1 MGLAHKLHVIGNLV
15 SDDDTIAMIKN
26 SNFKDSEHIVLTI
39 DFKIENLKLV
49 DKPKIS
55 RASLDNIKTL
65 FTKKIGGTSNSY
77 YLYPN
82 FEYQNEKDLYKK
94 FKAISHTLQNSAMIY
109 ANDDNK
115 RVATLIFE
123 YIKNYENDE
132 LELKNFK
139 QDDYFLVLLING
151 KSFFE
156 LMPEVLDNYI
166 NMPVL
171 MHKKDEKIY
180 FKPRKAIDIISA
192 KDEFCGYNPDIKFFT
207 YDNYDKDLKVQIVNK
222 LPMSLESAKAIKK
235 GWMFAINNL
244 KFYYKGL
251 EYIIIPSMANFDA
264 EIFKGL
270 ISFLKNA
277 KNMQEE
283 SEREES
289 FMRRLRKQIENYD
302 QINSFTLDILFAEVD
317 QTNLSVKIF
326 STLEDVLPS
335 RIAKVVKLMQKRHI
349 TESSK
354 QIQDT
359 DDDIKFVYLKDYFGV
374 LEKYAAATKVKG
386 LDNKIMQEKIFLAKL
401 LLGYEKIKRIELL
414 KQFEFY
420 REFKIDFKNKKIT
433 KRIDDNGIKD
443 WMAHPN
449 QFVENENKI
458 LEFLQEINA
467 IRM

>member
-1 MGLAHKLHVIGNLV
+1 MV
-15 SDDDTIAMIKN
+15 
-26 SNFKDSEHIVLTI
+26 
-39 DFKIENLKLV
+39 
-49 DKPKIS
+49 
-55 RASLDNIKTL
+55 
-65 FTKKIGGTSNSY
+65 
-77 YLYPN
+77 
-82 FEYQNEKDLYKK
+82 
-94 FKAISHTLQNSAMIY
+94 Y

-115 RVATLIFE
+115 RIAALVFE

-139 QDDYFLVLLING
+139 QDDYFLVLLVNG
-151 KSFFE
+151 KSFYE
-156 LMPEVLDNYI
+156 LMPEVLQNYLNEFVRPHI
-166 NMPVL
+166 KNSRDKPVL
-171 MHKKDEKIY
+171 KELTDVVTKEKI
-180 FKPRKAIDIISA
+180 A
-192 KDEFCGYNPDIKFFT
+192 CGYNPDIKFFT
-207 YDNYDKDLKVQIVNK
+207 MDNYDDSYGIQQINK
-222 LPMSLESAKAIKK
+222 LPMSLESAKTIKK

-302 QINSFTLDILFAEVD
+302 QINSFTLDILFTEVD

-335 RIAKVVKLMQKRHI
+335 RIAKVVKLMQKQHI
-349 TESSK
+349 TDSSK

-359 DDDIKFVYLKDYFGV
+359 DDDIKFAYLKDYFGV
-374 LEKYAAATKVKG
+374 IEKYAVATKVKG

-401 LLGYEKIKRIELL
+401 LLGYAKVKYIELL
-414 KQFEFY
+414 KRFEHF
-420 REFKIDFKNKKIT
+420 REFDAKNKK
-433 KRIDDNGIKD
+433 KIKD
-443 WMAHPN
+443 GVKDWIAFPEN
-449 QFVENENKI
+449 IVKNENKI

>member
-1 MGLAHKLHVIGNLV
+1 MGLAHKLHVIGNLI
-15 SDDDTIAMIKN
+15 SDNDTIAMIKN

-82 FEYQNEKDLYKK
+82 FEYQGEKDLYKK
-94 FKAISHTLQNSAMIY
+94 FKAISHTLQNSVMIY

-115 RVATLIFE
+115 RIATLVFE

-139 QDDYFLVLLING
+139 QDDYFLILLVNG
-151 KSFFE
+151 KSFYEF
-156 LMPEVLDNYI
+156 MPEVLQNYLNEFVRPHI
-166 NMPVL
+166 KNSKNEPILKELADVVT
-171 MHKKDEKIY
+171 KEKIT
-180 FKPRKAIDIISA
+180 
-192 KDEFCGYNPDIKFFT
+192 CGYNPDIKFFT
-207 YDNYDKDLKVQIVNK
+207 MDNYDDSYGIQQINK

-302 QINSFTLDILFAEVD
+302 QINSFTIDILFVEVD

-335 RIAKVVKLMQKRHI
+335 RIAKVVNLMQKQHI
-349 TESSK
+349 TDSSK
-354 QIQDT
+354 QIQDA
-359 DDDIKFVYLKDYFGV
+359 DDDVKFAYLKDYFGV
-374 LEKYAAATKVKG
+374 IEKYATATKVKG

-401 LLGYEKIKRIELL
+401 LLGYAKVKYIELL
-414 KQFEFY
+414 KRFEHF
-420 REFKIDFKNKKIT
+420 REFDAKNKK
-433 KRIDDNGIKD
+433 KIKD
-443 WMAHPN
+443 GVKDWIAFPEN
-449 QFVENENKI
+449 IVKNENKI

>member
-1 MGLAHKLHVIGNLV
+1 MGLAHKLHVIGNLI

-82 FEYQNEKDLYKK
+82 FEYQGEKDIYKK
-94 FKAISHTLQNSAMIY
+94 FKAISHTLQNSVMVY
-109 ANDDNK
+109 ANEANK
-115 RVATLIFE
+115 HIATLAFE
-123 YIKNYENDE
+123 YIKNYEKDE
-132 LELKNFK
+132 LDLKNFK

-156 LMPEVLDNYI
+156 LMPEILQNYLDEFVRPHIKN
-166 NMPVL
+166 NKNEPLLKELADVVT
-171 MHKKDEKIY
+171 KEKI
-180 FKPRKAIDIISA
+180 A
-192 KDEFCGYNPDIKFFT
+192 CGYNPDIKFFT
-207 YDNYDKDLKVQIVNK
+207 MDNYDDSYGIQQINK
-222 LPMSLESAKAIKK
+222 LPMSLESAKTIKK

-335 RIAKVVKLMQKRHI
+335 RIAKVVKLMQERHI
-349 TESSK
+349 TDSSK
-354 QIQDT
+354 LVQDSE
-359 DDDIKFVYLKDYFGV
+359 DVKFTYLKDYFGV
-374 LEKYAAATKVKG
+374 LEKYAVATRVKG
-386 LDNKIMQEKIFLAKL
+386 LDNKIMQEKIFLAKI
-401 LLGYEKIKRIELL
+401 LLGYAKIKYIELL
-414 KQFEFY
+414 KRFEHF
-420 REFKIDFKNKKIT
+420 REFDAQNKK
-433 KRIDDNGIKD
+433 KIKD
-443 WMAHPN
+443 GVKNWIAYPEN
-449 QFVENENKI
+449 IVENENKI
-458 LEFLQEINA
+458 LRFLQEINA

>member
-1 MGLAHKLHVIGNLV
+1 MGLAHKLHVIGNLI

-82 FEYQNEKDLYKK
+82 FEYQGEKDIYKK
-94 FKAISHTLQNSAMIY
+94 FKAISHTLQNSVMVY

-115 RVATLIFE
+115 RVAALVFE

-139 QDDYFLVLLING
+139 QDDYFLILLVNG
-151 KSFFE
+151 KSFYEF
-156 LMPEVLDNYI
+156 MPEVLQNYLNEFVRPHI
-166 NMPVL
+166 KNSKNEPILKELADVVT
-171 MHKKDEKIY
+171 KEKI
-180 FKPRKAIDIISA
+180 A
-192 KDEFCGYNPDIKFFT
+192 CGYNPDIKFFT
-207 YDNYDKDLKVQIVNK
+207 MDNYDDSYGIQQINK

-251 EYIIIPSMANFDA
+251 EYIIIPSMSNFNA

-302 QINSFTLDILFAEVD
+302 QINSFTLDILFTEVD

-326 STLEDVLPS
+326 STPLEDVLPS
-335 RIAKVVKLMQKRHI
+335 RIAKVVKLMQERHI
-349 TESSK
+349 TDSSK
-354 QIQDT
+354 LVQDSE
-359 DDDIKFVYLKDYFGV
+359 DVKFTYLKDYFGV
-374 LEKYAAATKVKG
+374 LEKYAVATRVKG
-386 LDNKIMQEKIFLAKL
+386 LDNKIMQEKIFLAKI
-401 LLGYEKIKRIELL
+401 LLGYAKIKYIELL
-414 KQFEFY
+414 KRFEHF
-420 REFKIDFKNKKIT
+420 REFDAQNKK
-433 KRIDDNGIKD
+433 KIKD
-443 WMAHPN
+443 GVKNWIAYPEN
-449 QFVENENKI
+449 IVENENKI
-458 LEFLQEINA
+458 LRFLQEINA

>member
-1 MGLAHKLHVIGNLV
+1 MGLVHKLYNVGSLL
-15 SDDDTIAMIKN
+15 SDDSVIAMIK
-26 SNFKDSEHIVLTI
+26 SYNFKDSDHKTLVV
-39 DFKIENLKLV
+39 DFKIENGKLIGS
-49 DKPKIS
+49 PKIS
-55 RASLDNIKTL
+55 PYSLDNIKTF

-82 FEYQNEKDLYKK
+82 FEYQGEKDLYKK

-115 RVATLIFE
+115 RIAALIFE
-123 YIKNYENDE
+123 YIKNYEKDE

-151 KSFFE
+151 KSFYE
-156 LMPEVLDNYI
+156 LMPEILQNYLDEFVRPHIKN
-166 NMPVL
+166 NKNEPLLKELADVVT
-171 MHKKDEKIY
+171 KEKI
-180 FKPRKAIDIISA
+180 A
-192 KDEFCGYNPDIKFFT
+192 CGYNPDIKFFT
-207 YDNYDKDLKVQIVNK
+207 MDNYDDSYGIQQINK
-222 LPMSLESAKAIKK
+222 LPMSLESAKTIKK

-270 ISFLKNA
+270 INFLKNA

-335 RIAKVVKLMQKRHI
+335 RIAKVVKLMQECHI
-349 TESSK
+349 TDSSK

-359 DDDIKFVYLKDYFGV
+359 DDDIKFTYLKDYFGI

-401 LLGYEKIKRIELL
+401 LLGYAKIKYIELL
-414 KQFEFY
+414 KRFEHF
-420 REFKIDFKNKKIT
+420 REFDVQNKK
-433 KRIDDNGIKD
+433 KIKD
-443 WMAHPN
+443 GVKNWIAFPEN
-449 QFVENENKI
+449 IVENENKI
-458 LEFLQEINA
+458 LWFLQEINA

>member
-1 MGLAHKLHVIGNLV
+1 MGLAHKLHVIGNLI

-82 FEYQNEKDLYKK
+82 FEYQGEKDIYKK
-94 FKAISHTLQNSAMIY
+94 FKAISHTLQNSVMVY
-109 ANDDNK
+109 ANEANK
-115 RVATLIFE
+115 HIATLAFE
-123 YIKNYENDE
+123 YIKNYEKDE
-132 LELKNFK
+132 LDLKNFK

-156 LMPEVLDNYI
+156 LMPEILQNYLDEFVRPHIKN
-166 NMPVL
+166 NKNEPLLKELADVVT
-171 MHKKDEKIY
+171 KEKI
-180 FKPRKAIDIISA
+180 A
-192 KDEFCGYNPDIKFFT
+192 CGYNPDIKFFT
-207 YDNYDKDLKVQIVNK
+207 MDNYDDSYGIQQINK
-222 LPMSLESAKAIKK
+222 LPMSLESAKTIKK

-335 RIAKVVKLMQKRHI
+335 RIAKVVKLMQERHI
-349 TESSK
+349 TDSSK
-354 QIQDT
+354 LVQDSE
-359 DDDIKFVYLKDYFGV
+359 DVKFTYLKDYFGV
-374 LEKYAAATKVKG
+374 LEKYAVATRVKG
-386 LDNKIMQEKIFLAKL
+386 LDNKIMQEKIFLAKI
-401 LLGYEKIKRIELL
+401 LLGYAKIKYIELL
-414 KQFEFY
+414 KRFEHF
-420 REFKIDFKNKKIT
+420 REFDAQNKK
-433 KRIDDNGIKD
+433 KIKD
-443 WMAHPN
+443 GVKNWIAFPEN
-449 QFVENENKI
+449 IVKNENKI

>member
-1 MGLAHKLHVIGNLV
+1 MGLAHKLHVIGNLI

-39 DFKIENLKLV
+39 DFKVENLKIV

-82 FEYQNEKDLYKK
+82 FEYQGEKDLYKK
-94 FKAISHTLQNSAMIY
+94 FKAISHTLQNSVMIY

-115 RVATLIFE
+115 CIATLVFE

-139 QDDYFLVLLING
+139 QDDYFLILLVNG
-151 KSFFE
+151 KSFYEF
-156 LMPEVLDNYI
+156 MPEVLQNYLNEFVRPHI
-166 NMPVL
+166 KNSKNEPILKELADVVT
-171 MHKKDEKIY
+171 KEKI
-180 FKPRKAIDIISA
+180 A
-192 KDEFCGYNPDIKFFT
+192 CGYNPDIKFFT
-207 YDNYDKDLKVQIVNK
+207 MDNYDDSYGIQQINK

-251 EYIIIPSMANFDA
+251 EYIIIPSMVNFDA

-335 RIAKVVKLMQKRHI
+335 RIAKVVNLMQKQHI
-349 TESSK
+349 TDSSK

-359 DDDIKFVYLKDYFGV
+359 DDDIKFAYLKDYFGV
-374 LEKYAAATKVKG
+374 IEKYAAATKVKG

-401 LLGYEKIKRIELL
+401 LLGYAKVKYIELL
-414 KQFEFY
+414 KRFEHF
-420 REFKIDFKNKKIT
+420 REFDAKNKK
-433 KRIDDNGIKD
+433 KIKD
-443 WMAHPN
+443 GVKDWIAFPEN
-449 QFVENENKI
+449 IVKNENKI

>member
-1 MGLAHKLHVIGNLV
+1 M
-15 SDDDTIAMIKN
+15 
-26 SNFKDSEHIVLTI
+26 
-39 DFKIENLKLV
+39 
-49 DKPKIS
+49 
-55 RASLDNIKTL
+55 DNIKAL
-65 FTKKIGGTSNSY
+65 FTKKIGGTNNSY

-82 FEYQNEKDLYKK
+82 FEYQGEKDLYNK
-94 FKAISHTLQNSAMIY
+94 FKAISHTLQNSIMVY
-109 ANDDNK
+109 ANEDNK
-115 RVATLIFE
+115 SITTPIFE
-123 YIKNYENDE
+123 YIKNYKHDG
-132 LELKNFK
+132 LGLKNFK
-139 QDDYFLVLLING
+139 QDDYFLILLING
-151 KSFFE
+151 KSFYE

-166 NMPVL
+166 NMPVV

-180 FKPRKAIDIISA
+180 FKPKKAIDIISA
-192 KDEFCGYNPDIKFFT
+192 KDEFCGYNPNIKFFT
-207 YDNYDKDLKVQIVNK
+207 YDNYDKDLKLQIIIK
-222 LPMSLESAKAIKK
+222 FPMSKDTAKTIKK

-251 EYIIIPSMANFDA
+251 EYIIIPSMVNFDA

-270 ISFLKNA
+270 IDFLKKAKNA
-277 KNMQEE
+277 KNIQEE
-283 SEREES
+283 SEREDG
-289 FMRRLRKQIENYD
+289 FIRTLRKQVKNYD

-326 STLEDVLPS
+326 YTLEDVLPS
-335 RIAKVVKLMQKRHI
+335 RIAKVVKLMQERHI
-349 TESSK
+349 TDSSK

-359 DDDIKFVYLKDYFGV
+359 DDDIKFSYLKDYFGI
-374 LEKYAAATKVKG
+374 LERYAAAKKVKG

-401 LLGYEKIKRIELL
+401 LLGYKKIKHIELL

-449 QFVENENKI
+449 QFVENEDKI
-458 LEFLQEINA
+458 LRFLQEINA

>member
-1 MGLAHKLHVIGNLV
+1 MGLVHKLYNVGSLL
-15 SDDDTIAMIKN
+15 SDDSVIAMIKS
-26 SNFKDSEHIVLTI
+26 SNFKDSDHKTLVV
-39 DFKIENLKLV
+39 DFKIENGKLIGP
-49 DKPKIS
+49 PKIS
-55 RASLDNIKTL
+55 PSSLDNIKTF

-82 FEYQNEKDLYKK
+82 FEYQNERDLYKK

-115 RVATLIFE
+115 RIAALVFD

-139 QDDYFLVLLING
+139 QDDYFLVLLVNS

-156 LMPEVLDNYI
+156 LMPEILQNYLDEFVRPHIKN
-166 NMPVL
+166 NKNEPLLKELTDVVT
-171 MHKKDEKIY
+171 KEKI
-180 FKPRKAIDIISA
+180 A
-192 KDEFCGYNPDIKFFT
+192 CGYNPDIKFFT
-207 YDNYDKDLKVQIVNK
+207 MDNYDDSYGIQQINK
-222 LPMSLESAKAIKK
+222 LPMSLESAKTIKK

-302 QINSFTLDILFAEVD
+302 QINSFTLDILFAEID

-335 RIAKVVKLMQKRHI
+335 RIAKVVKLMQKQHI
-349 TESSK
+349 TDSSK
-354 QIQDT
+354 LIQDNE
-359 DDDIKFVYLKDYFGV
+359 DVKFTYLKDYFGV

-401 LLGYEKIKRIELL
+401 LLGYEKIKHIELL

-443 WMAHPN
+443 WIAYPN

-458 LEFLQEINA
+458 LKFLQEINA

>member
-1 MGLAHKLHVIGNLV
+1 MGLVHKLYNVGSLL
-15 SDDDTIAMIKN
+15 SDDSIIAMIKS
-26 SNFKDSEHIVLTI
+26 SNFKDSDHKTLVV
-39 DFKIENLKLV
+39 DFKIENGKLIGH
-49 DKPKIS
+49 PEIS
-55 RASLDNIKTL
+55 IYSLDNIKTF

-82 FEYQNEKDLYKK
+82 FEYQGEKDLYKK

-115 RVATLIFE
+115 RIAALVFE

-156 LMPEVLDNYI
+156 LMPEILQNYLNEFVRPHI
-166 NMPVL
+166 KNSKNEPLLKELADVVT
-171 MHKKDEKIY
+171 KEKI
-180 FKPRKAIDIISA
+180 A
-192 KDEFCGYNPDIKFFT
+192 CGYNPDIKFFT
-207 YDNYDKDLKVQIVNK
+207 MDNYDDSYGIQQINK
-222 LPMSLESAKAIKK
+222 LPMSLESAKTIKK

-264 EIFKGL
+264 KIFKGL

-335 RIAKVVKLMQKRHI
+335 RIAKVVKLMQERHI
-349 TESSK
+349 TDSSK

-359 DDDIKFVYLKDYFGV
+359 DDDIKFTYLKDYFGV
-374 LEKYAAATKVKG
+374 LEKYAVATRVKG

-401 LLGYEKIKRIELL
+401 LLGYAKIKYIELL
-414 KQFEFY
+414 KRFEHF
-420 REFKIDFKNKKIT
+420 REFDAQNKK
-433 KRIDDNGIKD
+433 KIKD
-443 WMAHPN
+443 GVKNWIAFPEN
-449 QFVENENKI
+449 IVENENKI
-458 LEFLQEINA
+458 LGFLQEINA

>member
-1 MGLAHKLHVIGNLV
+1 MGLVHKLYNVGSLL
-15 SDDDTIAMIKN
+15 SDDSVIAMIKS
-26 SNFKDSEHIVLTI
+26 SNFKDSDHKTLVV
-39 DFKIENLKLV
+39 DFKIENGKLIGP
-49 DKPKIS
+49 PKIS
-55 RASLDNIKTL
+55 PSSLDNIKTF

-82 FEYQNEKDLYKK
+82 FEYQGEKDLYKK
-94 FKAISHTLQNSAMIY
+94 FKAISHTLQNSVMIY

-115 RVATLIFE
+115 RVAALIFE

-156 LMPEVLDNYI
+156 LMPEILQNYLNEFVRPHI
-166 NMPVL
+166 KNSKNEPLLKELADVVT
-171 MHKKDEKIY
+171 KEKI
-180 FKPRKAIDIISA
+180 A
-192 KDEFCGYNPDIKFFT
+192 CGYNPDIKFFT
-207 YDNYDKDLKVQIVNK
+207 MDNYDDSYGIQQINK
-222 LPMSLESAKAIKK
+222 LPMSLESAKTIKK

-264 EIFKGL
+264 KIFKGL

-335 RIAKVVKLMQKRHI
+335 RIAKVVNLMQKQHI
-349 TESSK
+349 TDSSK

-359 DDDIKFVYLKDYFGV
+359 DDDIKFTYLKDYFGV
-374 LEKYAAATKVKG
+374 LEKYAVATRVKG

-401 LLGYEKIKRIELL
+401 LLGYAKIKYIELL
-414 KQFEFY
+414 KRFEHF
-420 REFKIDFKNKKIT
+420 REFDAQNKK
-433 KRIDDNGIKD
+433 KIKD
-443 WMAHPN
+443 GVKNWIAFPEN
-449 QFVENENKI
+449 IVENENKI
-458 LEFLQEINA
+458 LGFLQEINA

>member
-1 MGLAHKLHVIGNLV
+1 MGLAHKLHVIGNLI

-82 FEYQNEKDLYKK
+82 FEYQGEKDIYKK
-94 FKAISHTLQNSAMIY
+94 FKAISHTLQNSVMVY
-109 ANDDNK
+109 ANEANK
-115 RVATLIFE
+115 HIATLAFE
-123 YIKNYENDE
+123 YIKNYEKDE
-132 LELKNFK
+132 LDLKNFK

-156 LMPEVLDNYI
+156 LMPEILQNYLDEFVRPHIKN
-166 NMPVL
+166 NKNEPLLKELADVVT
-171 MHKKDEKIY
+171 KEKI
-180 FKPRKAIDIISA
+180 A
-192 KDEFCGYNPDIKFFT
+192 CGYNPDIKFFT
-207 YDNYDKDLKVQIVNK
+207 MDNYDDSYGIQQINK

-335 RIAKVVKLMQKRHI
+335 RIAKVVKLMQERHI
-349 TESSK
+349 TDSSK
-354 QIQDT
+354 LVQDSE
-359 DDDIKFVYLKDYFGV
+359 DVKFTYLKDYFGV
-374 LEKYAAATKVKG
+374 LEKYAVATRVKG
-386 LDNKIMQEKIFLAKL
+386 LDNKIMQEKIFLAKI
-401 LLGYEKIKRIELL
+401 LLGYAKIKYIELL
-414 KQFEFY
+414 KRFEHF
-420 REFKIDFKNKKIT
+420 REFDAQNKK
-433 KRIDDNGIKD
+433 KIKD
-443 WMAHPN
+443 GVKNWIAYPEN
-449 QFVENENKI
+449 IVENENKI
-458 LEFLQEINA
+458 LRFLQEINA

>member
-1 MGLAHKLHVIGNLV
+1 MGLAHKLHVIGNLI

-39 DFKIENLKLV
+39 DFKVENLKIV

-82 FEYQNEKDLYKK
+82 FEYQGEKDIYKK
-94 FKAISHTLQNSAMIY
+94 FKAISHTLQNSVMIY

-115 RVATLIFE
+115 CIATLVFE

-139 QDDYFLVLLING
+139 QDDYFLILLVNG
-151 KSFFE
+151 KSFYEF
-156 LMPEVLDNYI
+156 MPEVLQNYLNEFVRPHI
-166 NMPVL
+166 KNSKNEPILKELADVVT
-171 MHKKDEKIY
+171 KEKI
-180 FKPRKAIDIISA
+180 A
-192 KDEFCGYNPDIKFFT
+192 CGYNPDIKFFT
-207 YDNYDKDLKVQIVNK
+207 MDNYDDSYGIQQINK

-251 EYIIIPSMANFDA
+251 EYIIIPSMVNFDA

-289 FMRRLRKQIENYD
+289 FMRSLRKQIENYD
-302 QINSFTLDILFAEVD
+302 QINSFTLDILFTEVD

-335 RIAKVVKLMQKRHI
+335 RIAKVVKLMQKQHI
-349 TESSK
+349 TDSSK

-359 DDDIKFVYLKDYFGV
+359 DDDIKFAYLKDYFGV
-374 LEKYAAATKVKG
+374 IEKYAAATKVKG

-401 LLGYEKIKRIELL
+401 LLGYAKVKYIELL
-414 KQFEFY
+414 KRFEHF
-420 REFKIDFKNKKIT
+420 REFDAKNKK
-433 KRIDDNGIKD
+433 KIKD
-443 WMAHPN
+443 GVKDWIAFPEN
-449 QFVENENKI
+449 IVKNENKI

>member
-1 MGLAHKLHVIGNLV
+1 MGLVHKLYNVGSLL
-15 SDDDTIAMIKN
+15 SDDSIIAMIKS
-26 SNFKDSEHIVLTI
+26 SNFKDSDHKTLVV
-39 DFKIENLKLV
+39 DFKIENGKLIGH
-49 DKPKIS
+49 PEIS
-55 RASLDNIKTL
+55 IYSLDNIKTF

-82 FEYQNEKDLYKK
+82 FEYQGERDLYKK

-115 RVATLIFE
+115 RIAALVFE

-156 LMPEVLDNYI
+156 LMPEILQNYLDEFVRPHIKN
-166 NMPVL
+166 NKNEPLLKELADVVT
-171 MHKKDEKIY
+171 KEKI
-180 FKPRKAIDIISA
+180 A
-192 KDEFCGYNPDIKFFT
+192 CGYNPDIKFFT
-207 YDNYDKDLKVQIVNK
+207 MDNYDDSYGIQQINK
-222 LPMSLESAKAIKK
+222 LPMSLESAKTIKK

-264 EIFKGL
+264 KIFKGL

-335 RIAKVVKLMQKRHI
+335 RIAKVVKLMQERHI
-349 TESSK
+349 TDSSK
-354 QIQDT
+354 QIQDNE
-359 DDDIKFVYLKDYFGV
+359 DVKFTYLKDYFGV
-374 LEKYAAATKVKG
+374 IEKYAAATKVKG

-401 LLGYEKIKRIELL
+401 LLGYAKIKYIELL
-414 KQFEFY
+414 KRFEHF
-420 REFKIDFKNKKIT
+420 REFDAQNKK
-433 KRIDDNGIKD
+433 KIKD
-443 WMAHPN
+443 GVKNWIAFPEN
-449 QFVENENKI
+449 IVENENKI
-458 LEFLQEINA
+458 LGFLQEINA

>member
-1 MGLAHKLHVIGNLV
+1 MALVHKLYNVGSLL
-15 SDDDTIAMIKN
+15 SDDSIIAMIKS
-26 SNFKDSEHIVLTI
+26 SNFKDSDHKTLVV
-39 DFKIENLKLV
+39 DFKIENGKLIGP
-49 DKPKIS
+49 PKIS
-55 RASLDNIKTL
+55 PSSLDNIKTF

-82 FEYQNEKDLYKK
+82 FEYQGERDLYKK

-115 RVATLIFE
+115 HIAALVFD

-132 LELKNFK
+132 LELKSFK

-156 LMPEVLDNYI
+156 LMPEILQNYLDEFVRPHIKN
-166 NMPVL
+166 NKNEPLLKELADVVT
-171 MHKKDEKIY
+171 KEKI
-180 FKPRKAIDIISA
+180 A
-192 KDEFCGYNPDIKFFT
+192 CGYNPDIKFFT
-207 YDNYDKDLKVQIVNK
+207 MDNYDDSYGIQQINK
-222 LPMSLESAKAIKK
+222 LPMSLESAKTIKK

-277 KNMQEE
+277 KNIQEE

-335 RIAKVVKLMQKRHI
+335 RIAKVVKLMQERHI
-349 TESSK
+349 TDSSK

-359 DDDIKFVYLKDYFGV
+359 DDDIKFTYLKDYFGI
-374 LEKYAAATKVKG
+374 LEKYAVATRVKG

-401 LLGYEKIKRIELL
+401 LLGYAKIKYIELL
-414 KQFEFY
+414 KRFEHF
-420 REFKIDFKNKKIT
+420 REFDAQNKK
-433 KRIDDNGIKD
+433 KIKD
-443 WMAHPN
+443 GVKNWIAFPEN
-449 QFVENENKI
+449 IVENENKI
-458 LEFLQEINA
+458 LGFLQEINA

>member
-39 DFKIENLKLV
+39 DFKVENLKLV

-82 FEYQNEKDLYKK
+82 FEYQGERDLYKK

-115 RVATLIFE
+115 RIAALVFE

-156 LMPEVLDNYI
+156 LMPEILQNYLDEFVRPHIKN
-166 NMPVL
+166 NKNEPLLKELADVVT
-171 MHKKDEKIY
+171 KEKI
-180 FKPRKAIDIISA
+180 A
-192 KDEFCGYNPDIKFFT
+192 CGYNPDIKFFT
-207 YDNYDKDLKVQIVNK
+207 MDNYDDSYGIQQINK
-222 LPMSLESAKAIKK
+222 LPMSLESAKTIKK

-264 EIFKGL
+264 KIFKGL
-270 ISFLKNA
+270 ISFL
-277 KNMQEE
+277 MQEE

-335 RIAKVVKLMQKRHI
+335 RIAKVVKLMQERHI
-349 TESSK
+349 TDSSK

-359 DDDIKFVYLKDYFGV
+359 DDDIKFTYLKDYFGI
-374 LEKYAAATKVKG
+374 LEKYAVATRVKG

-401 LLGYEKIKRIELL
+401 LLGYAKIKYIELL
-414 KQFEFY
+414 KRFEHF
-420 REFKIDFKNKKIT
+420 REFDAQNKK
-433 KRIDDNGIKD
+433 KIKD
-443 WMAHPN
+443 GVKNWIAFPEN
-449 QFVENENKI
+449 IVENENKI
-458 LEFLQEINA
+458 LGFLQEINA